1 MANFHRYY
9 INVYIY
15 KIIHSTNIDIFL
27 NNPLFIYRKMNKIKY
42 H

>member
-15 KIIHSTNIDIFL
+15 KIIQYKYRYIL
-27 NNPLFIYRKMNKIKY
+27 NNPLFIYRKNE
-42 H
+42 

>member
-15 KIIHSTNIDIFL
+15 KIIHSTNIDIFWHSC
-27 NNPLFIYRKMNKIKY
+27 KY
-42 H
+42 PWLIFVV

>member
-27 NNPLFIYRKMNKIKY
+27 YIEK
-42 H
+42 

>member
-15 KIIHSTNIDIFL
+15 KIIHSTNIDIFY
-27 NNPLFIYRKMNKIKY
+27 NTSVNFYRKIKS
-42 H
+42 

>member
-15 KIIHSTNIDIFL
+15 KIIHSTQYFGKFL
-27 NNPLFIYRKMNKIKY
+27 PKN
-42 H
+42 